1 MEWNIKVTPKTLK
14 ESINYTANIKVGTD
28 EQTLRRL
35 KRIEIVG
42 FWKLLAWQFFEVHF
56 CCCNVWINACLS
68 LVWFLW
74 DVKEPILCS

>member
-28 EQTLRRL
+28 EHTWRRL

-42 FWKLLAWQFFEVHF
+42 FWKLLA
-56 CCCNVWINACLS
+56 
-68 LVWFLW
+68 
-74 DVKEPILCS
+74 